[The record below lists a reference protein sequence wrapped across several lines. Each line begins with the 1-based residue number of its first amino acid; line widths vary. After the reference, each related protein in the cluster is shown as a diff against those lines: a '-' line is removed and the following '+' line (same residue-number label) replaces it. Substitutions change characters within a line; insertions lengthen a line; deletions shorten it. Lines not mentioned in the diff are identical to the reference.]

1 MRGERAARIAL
12 PLLGSEVAG
21 GGAWEPGGSM
31 ASERAK
37 WGVLGVS
44 LTIAAV
50 VSTWAAKRH
59 FGEPPMIKMI
69 DNSAE
74 VFEMLDKG
82 RRAPAEIP
90 VLDPKVLIERSPWS
104 EALAAKFFPSI
115 EDRESEFSF
124 DPIVGIRRAAGIDFR
139 RKHREHPDGGF
150 QIRTNSLGMRDDE
163 LIEDP
168 ELLLLFTGDSQ
179 TEGVCGIDESFV
191 NLVEARLR
199 EDHPGRRIDA
209 ANAGL
214 GGTSPWYYLD
224 VLEASLPLE
233 PDVFVPV
240 FYGGND
246 FRGVIPL
253 ERFYRGRGRPK
264 RRRVPEGSTAASDLP
279 NSIGSQELGQI
290 EYFEANP
297 EDRQIAVDTW
307 IAISMEMSRRCEAHG
322 IEFRPAYL
330 PPPLV
335 TQGEPYAELIRKLER
350 RAPTLLARIS
360 QSDELA
366 DPWIAFLAEAGI
378 EVIDLRPPIA
388 AADSRLFWTGDRHL
402 NVEGQEIASRTL
414 YDALAG
420 VASEILQSKK

>member
-1 MRGERAARIAL
+1 
-12 PLLGSEVAG
+12 
-21 GGAWEPGGSM
+21 M

-37 WGVLGVS
+37 LCVLGAS

-50 VSTWAAKRH
+50 VSAWAAKRH

-74 VFEMLDKG
+74 VFEMLDSG
-82 RRAPAEIP
+82 RRAPGEVP
-90 VLDPKVLIERSPWS
+90 VLDPNVLIDRAPWD
-104 EALAAKFFPSI
+104 ENLAAKFFPAI
-115 EDRESEFSF
+115 EDRQSEFSF

-168 ELLLLFTGDSQ
+168 ELRLLFTGDSQ

-199 EDHPGRRIDA
+199 DDHPGRRIDA

-224 VLEASLPLE
+224 ILEASLPLE
-233 PDVFVPV
+233 PDIFAPV

-253 ERFYRGRGRPK
+253 ERFYRGRGRPRK
-264 RRRVPEGSTAASDLP
+264 RKVPEGSTSASKLP

-290 EYFEANP
+290 EFFEANP
-297 EDRQIAVDTW
+297 KDRQIAVDTW
-307 IAISMEMSRRCEAHG
+307 IAVSMEMSRRCEAHG
-322 IEFRPAYL
+322 VAFRPVYL

-335 TQGEPYAELIRKLER
+335 TQGEPYAELIRKLEL
-350 RAPTLLARIS
+350 RAPTLLAKLS

-366 DPWIAFLAEAGI
+366 DRWIDFLADAGI

-388 AADSRLFWTGDRHL
+388 ASGSRLYWTDDRHL

-420 VASEILQSKK
+420 LSSEILESKK